1 MAKNKSLLLFSA
13 IALLASCGG
22 GNVSPDSSSADKST
36 QEQSEAA
43 SSSVISNTSEGVSS
57 ASSEEATSVTSSSEE
72 ESLTSVTES
81 SGEESSS
88 SESSTE
94 ESSSEESSQEIAYTV
109 TANKP
114 GSSIVFTFLE
124 EKESYLPGDTVSF
137 TVKAVSSDYEVT
149 SVYYQKDG
157 DTSYLKQSI
166 GHTPEG
172 LYSFTMPEA
181 NITLGGETRRLGKI
195 KLSEDHTTI
204 TLSEGLD
211 TQTYYSVG
219 QRVNFTV
226 SVDEGY
232 QFSSVKISG
241 YDYDSKKNYSR
252 ELSEETG
259 GGYTFVMFSGDVT
272 ITAVAAEIP
281 HAADHDPWANIASD
295 AYYEGKTTYRD
306 SSNYTYDIYVGLV
319 MHGNGTLD
327 YYAYAFSSGGGDD
340 WGDDYWALGGYDFR
354 LGGNSAEESARS
366 ETGDNVEYS
375 LADDGS
381 RLTFAW
387 GNGSRAQTTV
397 VNIGQKG
404 SNGLPG
410 TITIVE
416 HKDNYEYF
424 SVKNLVCS
432 YSIA

>member
-22 GNVSPDSSSADKST
+22 GNVGPDSSSADKST

-81 SGEESSS
+81 SSEESSS

-94 ESSSEESSQEIAYTV
+94 ESSSEESSEEIAYTV

-137 TVKAVSSDYEVT
+137 TVKAASSVYEVT
-149 SVYYQKDG
+149 NVYYQIDG
-157 DTSYLKQSI
+157 DTSYLKQTILHSA
-166 GHTPEG
+166 EG
-172 LYSFTMPEA
+172 VYSFTMPEA

-232 QFSSVKISG
+232 QLSSVKISG

-252 ELSEETG
+252 ELSEED
-259 GGYTFVMFSGDVT
+259 GGYTFLMYQGDVT
-272 ITAVAAEIP
+272 ITAVATEIP
-281 HAADHDPWANIASD
+281 HSAEHDPWANIASD
-295 AYYEGKTTYRD
+295 AYYEGKTTYND

-327 YYAYAFSSGGGDD
+327 YYAYAFSAGGGDD
-340 WGDDYWALGGYDFR
+340 WGGDYWALGGYDFR
-354 LGGNSAEESARS
+354 LGGNSSSDSVRS
-366 ETGDNVEYS
+366 ETGENVEYS

-381 RLTFAW
+381 CLTFTW
-387 GNGSRAQTTV
+387 GSGSRAQTTA

-410 TITIVE
+410 AITIVE
-416 HKDNYEYF
+416 HKDNNGYF